1 MGPASGR
8 ALHIG
13 LNRVDPDHYGGW
25 DGALAGC
32 EPDARDMKA
41 LAESKGFTSTILLTD
56 EARSDV
62 VLGEIADAAESLG
75 PGDIFFL
82 TYSGHGGQVP
92 DGNGNDEADKQDETW
107 VLFDRQVIDDE
118 LFALWG
124 SFAAGVRIVVLSDSC
139 HSGSVV
145 RDMFYEASPAN
156 ADNGAKFKYIPR
168 KYQDMTNESH
178 KDEYD
183 AIQERCTHGDQ
194 VGIGAMLLLISGC
207 QDNQYSRDGELNGLF
222 TQTLK
227 EVWDDGKFPG
237 SYRTLH
243 KEIVD
248 RMPSDQTPNY
258 YRLGSI
264 DTVFEQQSPFT
275 I

>member
-1 MGPASGR
+1 MRSTGGR

-32 EPDARDMKA
+32 EPDAKDMQSI
-41 LAESKGFTSTILLTD
+41 AEGKGFTSTVLLNE

-62 VLGEIADAAESLG
+62 VLREIADAAESLG

-92 DGNGNDEADKQDETW
+92 DLNGNDEADEQDETW
-107 VLFDRQVIDDE
+107 VLFDRQVVDDE

-124 SFAAGVRIVVLSDSC
+124 TFAAGVRIVVLSDSC

-145 RDMFYEASPAN
+145 RDMFYAASPAN
-156 ADNGAKFKYIPR
+156 EEVGARFKALPR
-168 KYQDMTNESH
+168 ETQDATYEAH

-183 AIQERCTHGDQ
+183 EIQRRCTHGDM

-207 QDNQYSRDGELNGLF
+207 QDNQLSRDGDQNGLF

-227 EVWDDGKFPG
+227 EVWDEGRFPG

-258 YRLGSI
+258 YRLGTI
-264 DTVFEQQSPFT
+264 DPVFEQQSPFT

>member
-13 LNRVDPDHYGGW
+13 LNRVDPDHYDGW

-32 EPDARDMKA
+32 EPDARDMKD
-41 LAESKGFTSTILLTD
+41 LAESKGFTSTILLND

-62 VLGEIADAAESLG
+62 VLGEIADVAESLG

-107 VLFDRQVIDDE
+107 VLFDRQVVDDE

-145 RDMFYEASPAN
+145 RQAFYKKSPAN
-156 ADNGAKFKYIPR
+156 EVAGATFKYLPR
-168 KYQDMTNESH
+168 KVQDATYEKH

-183 AIQERCTHGDQ
+183 AIQDRNPHGDT

-207 QDNQYSRDGELNGLF
+207 QDNQFSRDGAENGLF

-227 EVWDDGKFPG
+227 EVWDSGGFPG
-237 SYRTLH
+237 GYRTFH

-258 YRLGSI
+258 YRLGVI
-264 DTVFEQQSPFT
+264 DPVFEHQSPFT